1 MKLSCKRQLL
11 AICLLL
17 ASGHAVGHADEVASP
32 PIVTA
37 NVKKL
42 QRPAASPPDAMP
54 MMAVV
59 NRVPVATLPAERLP
73 QYRIGYQRTDAMLQS
88 QVKAGTVKFVLTEP
102 TILQQ
107 VGRPLLIEAT
117 ILVNDQPFSAVRDQ
131 LATEHVKA
139 ASEQQGDEQESAEPA
154 EQEVV
159 AAEEDVA
166 AEEAADDDASEK
178 PVTPATEPA
187 YELASDSQTSMK
199 RYAAAVGEPL
209 EDAEAQWLMTHWTE
223 GPTLLVLHPYYQS
236 FRAEQRPAFVVLDT
250 DRDGIVSQAEIND
263 AAESFRRCD
272 ANRDEIV
279 DALEIAKTADGLR
292 DATETHE
299 PSGPLFWLL
308 PDVVGVTD
316 EDPVLY
322 RSIATLDTN
331 QNGKIEST
339 EIDAFSNQSPDI
351 RVRVAFDAGDAGSS
365 KLHVIGLNES
375 LNIVANAAQQSE
387 GVNLSIGSLTIHLSA
402 IQSASS
408 PSPPGQVSIGAVVDG
423 YPLLP
428 ELDPNG
434 DGRFTIREMRTL
446 SDELKALDRNTDQSL
461 SLEECTAPIRVCIG
475 LGAIVHEELA
485 NLRNTQPTKP
495 METIVGPQWFVR
507 MDRNQDGD
515 LTRGEFPGTDEQFV
529 SLDADGDALISASE
543 ANEFDKRTK

>member
-1 MKLSCKRQLL
+1 MKFFCKRQLL
-11 AICLLL
+11 AITLFL
-17 ASGHAVGHADEVASP
+17 ALGHAVGHADEVASP
-32 PIVTA
+32 PIVTT
-37 NVKKL
+37 NVKQL

-59 NRVPVATLPAERLP
+59 NQTPVATLPAERLP

-102 TILQQ
+102 TILHQ

-117 ILVNDQPFSAVRDQ
+117 ILVNDQPFSSVRDQ
-131 LATEHVKA
+131 LAAEHVKA
-139 ASEQQGDEQESAEPA
+139 ARELQVDKQEPTEP
-154 EQEVV
+154 
-159 AAEEDVA
+159 AAEEEVA
-166 AEEAADDDASEK
+166 AEEAADENANEK
-178 PVTPATEPA
+178 TVTPATEPA
-187 YELASDSQTSMK
+187 YELATDSQTLLK

-209 EDAEAQWLMTHWTE
+209 EDAETQWLMTHWTE

-236 FRAEQRPAFVVLDT
+236 FRAEQRPAFVVLDK
-250 DRDGIVSQAEIND
+250 DRDGIISQAEIDD

-279 DALEIAKTADGLR
+279 DVLEIAKVADGLR

-308 PDVVGVTD
+308 PDLVGVSD

-331 QNGKIEST
+331 QNGKIEAT
-339 EIDAFSNQSPDI
+339 EIDTFSNQSPDI
-351 RVRVAFDAGDAGSS
+351 HVRVAFDAGDAGSS
-365 KLHVIGLNES
+365 KLHIVGLNETLS
-375 LNIVANAAQQSE
+375 IAAKVAHQGE
-387 GVNLSIGSLTIHLSA
+387 GVNLSIGSLTILLSA
-402 IQSASS
+402 IQSTSS
-408 PSPPGQVSIGAVVDG
+408 PSPSGQVSIGAVVDG

-446 SDELKALDRNTDQSL
+446 TAELKALDRTADQSL
-461 SLEECTAPIRVCIG
+461 SLEECASPIRVCIG

-485 NLRNTQPTKP
+485 NLRSTQPTVP
-495 METIVGPQWFVR
+495 AETVVGPQWFVR

-529 SLDADGDALISASE
+529 ALDADGDALISAIE
-543 ANEFDKRTK
+543 ANEFDERAE

>member
-1 MKLSCKRQLL
+1 VKLSSKRQLL

-17 ASGHAVGHADEVASP
+17 ASGHAVGHTDEVASP

-37 NVKKL
+37 NVKQL
-42 QRPAASPPDAMP
+42 QRPAASTPDAMP

-59 NRVPVATLPAERLP
+59 NQTPVATLPAERLP

-88 QVKAGTVKFVLTEP
+88 QVKAGAVKFLLTEP
-102 TILQQ
+102 TMLQQ
-107 VGRPLLIEAT
+107 IGRPLLIEAT
-117 ILVNDQPFSAVRDQ
+117 ILINDQPFSSVRDQ
-131 LATEHVKA
+131 LAAEHVKT
-139 ASEQQGDEQESAEPA
+139 ASELQVDEQEPA
-154 EQEVV
+154 ELAEEEVV
-159 AAEEDVA
+159 AEEEDVA
-166 AEEAADDDASEK
+166 TEEAADDASEK
-178 PVTPATEPA
+178 PVMPATEPA
-187 YELASDSQTSMK
+187 YELASDSQTLLK
-199 RYAAAVGEPL
+199 RYAAAVGETL
-209 EDAEAQWLMTHWTE
+209 GDAEAQWLMTHWTE

-236 FRAEQRPAFVVLDT
+236 FRAEQRPAFVVLDK
-250 DRDGIVSQAEIND
+250 DRDGIVSKAEID
-263 AAESFRRCD
+263 EAAESFRRCD

-279 DALEIAKTADGLR
+279 DALEIAKAADGLR

-308 PDVVGVTD
+308 PDLVGVTD
-316 EDPVLY
+316 EDPVIY
-322 RSIATLDTN
+322 QSIATLDTN
-331 QNGKIEST
+331 QNGKIEAT
-339 EIDAFSNQSPDI
+339 EIDTFSNQSPEI
-351 RVRVAFDAGDAGSS
+351 RLRVAFDAGDAGSS

-408 PSPPGQVSIGAVVDG
+408 PSPSGQVSIGAVVDG

-446 SDELKALDRNTDQSL
+446 TDELKALDRNTDQSL
-461 SLEECTAPIRVCIG
+461 SLEECGSPIRVCIG

-485 NLRNTQPTKP
+485 NLRSAQPAAP
-495 METIVGPQWFVR
+495 VETIVGPQWFVR

-515 LTRGEFPGTDEQFV
+515 LTRGEFPGMDEQFV
-529 SLDADGDALISASE
+529 ALDADGDALISASE
-543 ANEFDKRTK
+543 ANEFDKRTD